1 MARSRRRKSNL
12 SARDKRARRTRA
24 ARRARREVQLEREV
38 DRRLDELFGAE
49 TPPERAAAAWLER
62 LDGDPVPARVS
73 RMFALAG
80 SDAQAHAVA
89 AQMEAQAPGSAPALT
104 LAADVAFQLDGD
116 VPRASTLLDRALEA
130 FAGAEARV
138 TLADHLVELGR
149 VAESQAVVAEQLLE
163 RPEDEDAQHVHAAG
177 LELARRRLAG
187 EEEPVPGECP
197 CRSGRSWSD
206 CCRPEEERALE
217 CFGDRDRLDGLRE
230 AVSRFTASAP
240 GLRGPIAEHVEQWL
254 EGAEPF
260 APEASAREALV
271 GAATEHAWLV
281 VGEHE
286 DDDEDA
292 PLALFASS
300 RSTAAADA
308 AAAERWTEHCEY
320 GLWQLADP
328 TPAPGVWLTELLT
341 GTRRYAAIPPQ
352 QLEGAGRWTVL
363 LGALVALDGTWR
375 PASPLIALRPRE
387 ADEIAE
393 LAEELIGHVACAA
406 SGKGPID
413 TRPGRWVEEPPGV
426 LAAQGEPASPEVASF
441 AAKVIGVGMPQLL
454 AMLGELRERAPQL
467 RNTDHDPLCLI
478 NATIRLGDPGA
489 VAERLAAHP
498 DIECDG
504 EALDWWG
511 RELDELERASGE
523 AEVRAMLRERG
534 EDPDEIVTEGPR
546 RWLRG
551 RIKPLGE
558 GLEIDVNSRERL
570 DRFLGLLRELGEE
583 PDVSKQLVIDPA
595 QDMPQLRAGQ
605 LLAIGG
611 SEASQAAWLAHFPDQ
626 RLPALGDRTPREA
639 ALRPRDAP
647 RLEALLREFEHDA
660 DILRERGRPA
670 PDIDLLREELRA
682 PASAWL

>member
-1 MARSRRRKSNL
+1 M
-12 SARDKRARRTRA
+12 
-24 ARRARREVQLEREV
+24 

-49 TPPERAAAAWLER
+49 TPPERAAAVWLER
-62 LDGDPVPARVS
+62 LEGDPVPVRVS
-73 RMFALAG
+73 RMFAFAG

-89 AQMEAQAPGSAPALT
+89 AQMEAQAPGSGSALT
-104 LAADVAFQLDGD
+104 LAADVALQLDGD
-116 VPRASTLLDRALEA
+116 ERRASALLDRALESSV
-130 FAGAEARV
+130 GAEARV
-138 TLADHLVELGR
+138 TLAAHLVELGR
-149 VAESQAVVAEQLLE
+149 AAESQAIVAEQLLE
-163 RPEDEDAQHVHAAG
+163 RPEDEDAQRVLAAA
-177 LELARRRLAG
+177 LELACRRLAG
-187 EEEPVPGECP
+187 EGQPAPDECP
-197 CRSGRSWSD
+197 CWSGRSWSD
-206 CCRPEEERALE
+206 CCRLEEERALE
-217 CFGDRDRLDGLRE
+217 RFGDRDRLEGLRE
-230 AVSRFTASAP
+230 AVSRFTSTP
-240 GLRGPIAEHVEQWL
+240 GIRGLIAEHVERWL
-254 EGAEPF
+254 EDAEPF
-260 APEASAREALV
+260 TAEAGVRETLI
-271 GAATEHAWLV
+271 GAATEQAWLV

-308 AAAERWTEHCEY
+308 AAAERWAEHCEY

-328 TPAPGVWLTELLT
+328 VPAPGVWLTELLT
-341 GTRRYAAIPPQ
+341 GIRRYAAIPPQ

-393 LAEELIGHVACAA
+393 VAEELIGHVASAA

-413 TRPGRWVEEPPGV
+413 TRPGRWVEEPAGV
-426 LAAQGEPASPEVASF
+426 LATQGEPASPEVASF

-454 AMLGELRERAPQL
+454 AMLGELRARVPEL
-467 RNTDHDPLCLI
+467 RNTDQDALCLI
-478 NATIRLGDPGA
+478 NASIRLGDPGV
-489 VAERLAAHP
+489 VAQRLAAHP
-498 DIECDG
+498 DIERDG
-504 EALDWWG
+504 EELVWWG

-523 AEVRAMLRERG
+523 AEVRAMLREQG
-534 EDPDEIVTEGPR
+534 ENPDELVTEGPQ

-551 RIKPLGE
+551 RIKPLGD

-570 DRFLGLLRELGEE
+570 ERFLGLLRGLGEE
-583 PDVSKQLVIDPA
+583 PEVSERLVIDPA
-595 QDMPQLRAGQ
+595 QDMPQMRAGQ

-639 ALRPRDAP
+639 GLRPRDAP

-670 PDIDLLREELRA
+670 PDIDLLREELQT

>member
-1 MARSRRRKSNL
+1 MAGSKRRKSNR
-12 SARDKRARRTRA
+12 SARDKRARKARA

-49 TPPERAAAAWLER
+49 TPPERAAAVWLDR
-62 LDGDPVPARVS
+62 LEGGPVPARVS

-89 AQMEAQAPGSAPALT
+89 AQMEAQAPGSGSALT
-104 LAADVAFQLDGD
+104 LSADVAFQLDGD
-116 VPRASTLLDRALEA
+116 ARRASALLDRALESSV
-130 FAGAEARV
+130 GAEARV
-138 TLADHLVELGR
+138 TLADHLLELGR
-149 VAESQAVVAEQLLE
+149 AAESQAIVAEGLLE
-163 RPEDEDAQHVHAAG
+163 RPGDEDAQRVLADS

-187 EEEPVPGECP
+187 EEEPAPEECP
-197 CRSGRSWSD
+197 CWSGRSWAD
-206 CCRPEEERALE
+206 CCRLAEERALE
-217 CFGDRDRLDGLRE
+217 HFGDRDRLEGLRE
-230 AVSRFTASAP
+230 AVTRFTQSMP
-240 GLRGPIAEHVEQWL
+240 GMRGLIAEHVERWL
-254 EGAEPF
+254 DDAQPFTAE
-260 APEASAREALV
+260 AGVRDALIA
-271 GAATEHAWLV
+271 AATEHAWLV
-281 VGEHE
+281 VGEDE

-308 AAAERWTEHCEY
+308 AAAEHWTEHCEY

-328 TPAPGVWLTELLT
+328 APAPGVWLTELLT
-341 GTRRYAAIPPQ
+341 GTRRYAAIPPR

-393 LAEELIGHVACAA
+393 VAEELVAHVAGAA

-413 TRPGRWVEEPPGV
+413 TRPGRWLEEPAGV
-426 LAAQGEPASPEVASF
+426 LAARGEPASPEVASF
-441 AAKVIGVGMPQLL
+441 AAKVVGAGMPQLL
-454 AMLGELRERAPQL
+454 AMLGELRAQVPRL
-467 RNTDHDPLCLI
+467 RNTDQDALCMI
-478 NATIRLGDPGA
+478 NATVRLGDAGA
-489 VAERLAAHP
+489 VAQRLATHP
-498 DIECDG
+498 DIERDG
-504 EALDWWG
+504 DELVWWG

-523 AEVRAMLRERG
+523 AEVRAMLREQG
-534 EDPDEIVTEGPR
+534 EDPDELVTEGPR

-551 RIKPLGE
+551 RIKTLGD

-570 DRFLGLLRELGEE
+570 ERFLGLLRDLGEE
-583 PDVSKQLVIDPA
+583 PEVSERLVIDPA
-595 QDMPQLRAGQ
+595 QDMPQMPVGQ
-605 LLAIGG
+605 LLAISG
-611 SEASQAAWLAHFPDQ
+611 SEASQAAWLTHFPDQ
-626 RLPALGDRTPREA
+626 RLPAVGDLTPREA

-670 PDIDLLREELRA
+670 PDIDLLREELQM
-682 PASAWL
+682 PVSAWL